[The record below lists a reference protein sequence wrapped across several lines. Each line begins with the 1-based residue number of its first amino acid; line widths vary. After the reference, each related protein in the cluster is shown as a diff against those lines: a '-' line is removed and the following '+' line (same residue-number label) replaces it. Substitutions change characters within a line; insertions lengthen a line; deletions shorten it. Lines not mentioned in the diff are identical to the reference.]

1 VRRDQISLNI
11 TPDYKYYILIAGIF
25 NPKRTL
31 VNHWEKYAPCFSE
44 LAAQDGDVG
53 LKRVF
58 QAIISFH
65 TLAFPAMQK

>member
-1 VRRDQISLNI
+1 M
-11 TPDYKYYILIAGIF
+11 
-25 NPKRTL
+25 

-58 QAIISFH
+58 QAIILFH